1 MKICNGLLLA
11 AAVSCIPTTM
21 LIAKKKKPKRQPV
34 TQPIGPIRNPN
45 PSTYRSVVT
54 CPLCPDFICTGI
66 TGITGITGCT
76 GPGCTG
82 PCTPDITAFLCCL
95 NVEQSATIRGSL
107 LVETQVVEGNLDV
120 GGSANFKSE
129 LIVQGN
135 GNLQQ
140 DACVGGSLNV
150 TNDVNISG
158 FEVVL
163 GSFRVNNGATING
176 NLVQNGNQITNG
188 NLFITGNS
196 DIGQNLDVGGSTTV
210 AGLLTA
216 NGGSTGLSGP
226 SLNVFNGSLIN
237 NGLTILNTGCTGPTG
252 PFFCTGASIAGNVCI
267 IGDELVTGDFEVIG
281 ELTVDKNAIFNGE
294 FTSTGALITN
304 NTVTMND
311 GLTIAGGDQIINAGN
326 LNLIDPAGI
335 LHVDNV
341 STLQGTVTTNAGAI
355 VAGGGATVEEGV
367 TVSVGNFDV
376 PQGSA
381 IVEGSVIS
389 GGTITSSAGVSLF
402 GNVVINSTENAL
414 CSTGPGALV
423 VENGGA
429 GIAKDLW
436 KGNCQYFGNVEIEEG
451 TPGCLNY
458 YEETCFSTSFVW
470 GGQPVTPATN
480 VLVKIIRVG
489 NIINIRIPEI
499 IINNPGAH
507 IDVISSSSPL
517 PARFRP
523 ITTIRGAASTV
534 ITNNPANVPEIV
546 GQLGEFNVSPSGI
559 ISIGLPGGAISP
571 QRIFSTDFVYAD
583 INTISY
589 NVDNCVRTCRR
600 CTS

>member
-1 MKICNGLLLA
+1 MKICNGLLIALI
-11 AAVSCIPTTM
+11 SCVPVTT
-21 LIAKKKKPKRQPV
+21 LVAKKKKPKRQQV
-34 TQPIGPIRNPN
+34 TQPVGPISNPN
-45 PSTYRSVVT
+45 PNTYRSVVT
-54 CPLCPDFICTGI
+54 CPVCPNFICTGI

-82 PCTPDITAFLCCL
+82 PCTPDITSFFCCL
-95 NVEQSATIRGSL
+95 NVEQSATIRGPL
-107 LVETQVVEGNLDV
+107 LVETQVIEGSLDV

-150 TNDVNISG
+150 TNDVNIGG

-176 NLVQNGNQITNG
+176 DLIQNGNQITNG

-196 DIGQNLDVGGSTTV
+196 DIGQNLDVGGSATV

-226 SLNVFNGSLIN
+226 SLSVFNGSLIN

-252 PFFCTGASIAGNVCI
+252 PLFCTGASIAGNVCI
-267 IGDELVTGDFEVIG
+267 IGDEMVTGDFEVG
-281 ELTVDKNAIFNGE
+281 GDLTVDKNALFNGE

-311 GLTIAGGDQIINAGN
+311 GLTIADGDHIINAGN

-335 LHVDNV
+335 LQIDGF
-341 STLQGTVTTNAGAI
+341 STLQGSVITNAGAI
-355 VAGGGATVEEGV
+355 VAGGGATVEEGI
-367 TVSVGNFDV
+367 TVPVGDFSV

-381 IVEGSVIS
+381 IVEGSVS
-389 GGTITSSAGVSLF
+389 AGGTITSSAGVSQF
-402 GNVVINSTENAL
+402 GNALINSTENAL

-423 VENGGA
+423 VESGGA

-436 KGNCQYFGNVEIEEG
+436 KGNCQYFGNVEAEGG

-507 IDVISSSSPL
+507 IDVISSSSPI

-523 ITTIRGAASTV
+523 TTTIRGAASTV
-534 ITNNPANVPEIV
+534 ITNNPAAVPPIV
-546 GQLGEFNVSPSGI
+546 GRLGEFNISPSGI
-559 ISIGLPGGAISP
+559 ISIGLPGAAISP
-571 QRIFSTDFVYAD
+571 QRILSTDFVYAD
-583 INTISY
+583 INTITY
-589 NVDNCVRTCRR
+589 NIDSCVRTCRR
-600 CTS
+600 CSG